1 MTART
6 GLQMRSTVK
15 PDGELEVTLID
26 QTFPEPGPDEVLVRV
41 DATPIN
47 PSDLGIQ
54 FGAADL
60 STVKVGGTS
69 DRPVVVA
76 RVPERAMGSMA
87 KRVGKALPVGNE
99 GAGVVVAAGSSP
111 KAQALAGRLVAM
123 IGGAMYAQYRVMKA
137 DEVLVLPEGATA
149 ADGASCF
156 VNPLTALGFI
166 ETLRR
171 DGHTAIVH
179 TAAASNLGQMLN
191 RICIKDGIPLVNV
204 VRRPEQAALLRA
216 QGAKHVVDSSAPT
229 FEADLTDAIAETGA
243 TLAFDA
249 TGGGRLGGRLLYC
262 MEAALTR
269 NSKEYL
275 RYGSETHKQLYIYG
289 SLDTTPTEFQRNF
302 GFCWGISS
310 WLMFPFL
317 KKAGPEV
324 VARMRK
330 RVADELTTTFASHY
344 TQRVSLAQ
352 ALSADAIAA
361 YGRRATGEKYLIEPN
376 RGV

>member
-76 RVPERAMGSMA
+76 RVPERAMGS
-87 KRVGKALPVGNE
+87 
-99 GAGVVVAAGSSP
+99 
-111 KAQALAGRLVAM
+111 
-123 IGGAMYAQYRVMKA
+123 QYRVMKA

-171 DGHTAIVH
+171 DGHPAIVH

-204 VRRPEQAALLRA
+204 VRRPEQVALLRA

-344 TQRVSLAQ
+344 TRRVSLAQ

-361 YGRRATGEKYLIEPN
+361 YGRRATGEKDLIEPN
-376 RGV
+376 RGVWAPPGAGRPRGSAESSFWV